1 MIRSS
6 RSWQAVAVAAVA
18 GLVLTACG
26 TTDDGGETGS
36 SSNGGG
42 EDQPG
47 DRRDCDGLPG
57 PG

>member
-26 TTDDGGETGS
+26 TTEDSGGEAS
-36 SSNGGG
+36 GGG
-42 EDQPG
+42 S
-47 DRRDCDGLPG
+47 DGAPALETSLTSVRMD
-57 PG
+57 